1 MNRKVLLIL
10 ADGMRA
16 DALAACGNPFV
27 DEFLRESAYTLRAR
41 TVMPSVT
48 LPCHMSLFHSVTPQR
63 HGILSNTYTP
73 QVRYVAG
80 LFDHLCEAGKRCA
93 FFYDWE
99 ELRDLSRPGAV
110 EYSQYMHG
118 HRLPSEQTM
127 RRNAES
133 AVAYIQECAP
143 DFVFLYFGH
152 PDTTGHDRGWMSPEY
167 KRAVYDVWSHIR
179 QIVAALPEEYAVIV
193 TADHGGHDRIHGLE
207 LDEDMTIPFVLHG
220 AGIPAGEIGGDV
232 NIIDIAPTIVKLLGV
247 DAYEDWDGKSLL

>member
-16 DALAACGNPFV
+16 DALEACGNPFV
-27 DEFLRESAYTLRAR
+27 GEFLRGSAYTLRAR

-73 QVRYVAG
+73 QVRYVSG
-80 LFDHLCEAGKRCA
+80 LFDHLSEAKKSCA

-110 EYSQYMHG
+110 EYSQYLHG
-118 HRLPSEQTM
+118 HKLPSQETM
-127 RRNAES
+127 RRNADA
-133 AVAYIQECAP
+133 AVACIRESAP

-152 PDTTGHDRGWMSPEY
+152 PDTTGHACGWMSPEY
-167 KRAVYDVWSHIR
+167 KTAVHDVWTNIQR
-179 QIVAALPEEYAVIV
+179 VVGALPEEYAVIV

-207 LDEDMTIPFVLHG
+207 VDEDMTIPFVLH
-220 AGIPAGEIGGDV
+220 AADIPAGELGREV
-232 NIIDIAPTIVKLLGV
+232 SIIDIAPTIAQLLGV
-247 DAYEDWDGKSLL
+247 SPCEDWDGKSIL